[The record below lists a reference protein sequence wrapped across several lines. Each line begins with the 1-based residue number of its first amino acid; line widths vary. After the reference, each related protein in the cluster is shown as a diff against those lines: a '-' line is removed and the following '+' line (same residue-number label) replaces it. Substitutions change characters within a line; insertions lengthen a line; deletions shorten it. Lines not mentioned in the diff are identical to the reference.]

1 MRAALRRRPSALGR
15 VAAWSVV
22 ETAPAFL
29 IGHAVAGAIDQGFLA
44 GKPMTGLGW
53 LAVLGAAWLAAA
65 LAARQVILAVAD
77 IAEPFRDDLLHRV
90 VDGVLGEATRA
101 FHGPP
106 PDSAALARATLQ
118 VELARDAF
126 AALVTVLRGFAFTL
140 VSAGAGLVTLAPSL
154 APAVLLPFAT
164 GVAVFALSLPALA
177 RRQARYLLADEASAE
192 TITSLCHGLRDIT
205 ACGAESAMEAEADRR
220 IGAQA
225 EAAQGVARVLA
236 ARTAALAV
244 GAWLPVVLVLAV
256 ARDVE
261 AGVVVGALAYLTQS
275 LAPALGGLMEG
286 VGVSGVRLH
295 AALGRITHSPPPLPS
310 SPPPASSHPASSHP
324 APPSPLP
331 LSGRAPEG
339 VELALRGVTF
349 AYGPHAEP
357 VIRDLTL
364 DLPEG
369 EHLAVVG
376 PSGTG
381 KSTLAALIA
390 GLLTPGEGTVELGGT
405 PAGQVHPRH
414 RVLIPQEAYVF
425 SASLEDNL
433 TYLAPDATPQEIR
446 HALAEL
452 GAPGLPH
459 ADLDPRAMSAGE
471 RQLVALARAYLS
483 PARLVILD
491 EACCHLDQAAE
502 ARVEAAFA
510 QRGGTLVVIA
520 HRISSARRADRV
532 LLLDGG
538 AWIGRHEELVRSAAG
553 YAELVAHWEP
563 SS

>member
-1 MRAALRRRPSALGR
+1 MAGGGQAGGGRWGLVWAALRRRPTALGR

-53 LAVLGAAWLAAA
+53 LAVLGVAWLAAA
-65 LAARQVILAVAD
+65 VAARQVILAVAD

-90 VDGVLGEATRA
+90 VDGVLGEATMA

-154 APAVLLPFAT
+154 APAVLLPFAA

-177 RRQARYLLADEASAE
+177 RRQGRYLLADEASAE

-205 ACGAESAMEAEADRR
+205 ACGAENTMEAEAGRR

-244 GAWLPVVLVLAV
+244 GGWLPVVLVLAV

-275 LAPALGGLMEG
+275 LAPAHGGLMEG

-295 AALGRITHSPPPLPS
+295 AALGRITHS
-310 SPPPASSHPASSHP
+310 AP
-324 APPSPLP
+324 APPYPAP
-331 LSGRAPEG
+331 TARRRPQGTGLS
-339 VELALRGVTF
+339 LRGVTF

-364 DLPEG
+364 DLAEG

-390 GLLTPGEGTVELGGT
+390 GLLTPGEGTVELGGV
-405 PAGQVHPRH
+405 PAALVHPRH

-425 SASLEDNL
+425 TASLEENL
-433 TYLAPDATPQEIR
+433 TYLAPDATEREIR

-452 GAPGLPH
+452 GARDLPRT
-459 ADLDPRAMSAGE
+459 DLDPRTLSAGE

-510 QRGGTLVVIA
+510 RRGGTLIVIA
-520 HRISSARRADRV
+520 HRISSARRAGRV